1 MRCAMLIERHDA
13 FRQAL
18 AFMLAQDPDIEMV
31 AEASTIEEGRAI
43 VLKDPE
49 TVDVVVTELLLPD
62 GNGME
67 FLRDLRDVEAGIG
80 VLVLTLVRDR
90 DSHEFAL
97 EMGATK
103 VLTKDA
109 SVEQIV
115 ASIKEVG
122 GD

>member
-1 MRCAMLIERHDA
+1 MRCAMLIERPDA

-18 AFMLAQDPDIEMV
+18 PFMLAQDPDIEMV
-31 AEASTIEEGRAI
+31 AETSTSEEGRAI
-43 VLKDPE
+43 VLKDPGAL
-49 TVDVVVTELLLPD
+49 DVVVTELLLPD

-67 FLRDLRDVEAGIG
+67 FLRALRDVEAGIG